1 MKNVTKITLL
11 ALSALT
17 PLTIMAPTKASQQ
30 TNWRVTVR
38 IDEIRCIETEDLLG
52 SDEFYTLSAITL
64 GLPDGRQV
72 VRTRTT
78 SPVSINNGNKK
89 NGTTLF
95 DFIVPSGTTFS
106 GELMGLDEDVDKDWS
121 RVDEKFSKAGED
133 LTGGLKGLGG
143 KKGAAIGSLLK
154 ASIGIIG
161 GISALDEDD
170 ILGQEGLPEMTV
182 LSKRTYTK
190 TAPFSNSAYFGSDWS
205 YKVRYTIKIEPSY
218 NQPNI

>member
-1 MKNVTKITLL
+1 MNKILKTLTLL
-11 ALSALT
+11 GLATLLT
-17 PLTIMAPTKASQQ
+17 LPPTQAAKQS
-30 TNWRVTVR
+30 TNWHVIVR
-38 IDEIRCIETEDLLG
+38 IEEIRCIETEDLLG

-72 VRTRTT
+72 VRTITT

-95 DFIVPSGTTFS
+95 DVIVPSGTTFS

-121 RVDEKFSKAGED
+121 RVDEKFSKAGKD
-133 LTGGLKGLGG
+133 LAGGLKGLGG

-161 GISALDEDD
+161 GISSLDEDD
-170 ILGQEGLPEMTV
+170 ILGQEGFPEMTV
-182 LSKRTYTK
+182 SSKRTYTK

-205 YKVRYTIKIEPSY
+205 YKVRYTIKIEPTS
-218 NQPNI
+218 NQPNL